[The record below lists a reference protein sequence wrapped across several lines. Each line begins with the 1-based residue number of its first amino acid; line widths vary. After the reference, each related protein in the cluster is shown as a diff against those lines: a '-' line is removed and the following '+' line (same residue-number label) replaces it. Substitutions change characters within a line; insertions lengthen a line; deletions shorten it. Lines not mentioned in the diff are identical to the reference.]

1 MSILTTVRDPL
12 TFHVVGKIH
21 IINKQTITYIIMFDH
36 CLKKI
41 LQVEL
46 YIMFVKII
54 GNSIAS
60 RWCATSAI
68 LFELKT
74 GSRILFF
81 LN

>member
-1 MSILTTVRDPL
+1 
-12 TFHVVGKIH
+12 
-21 IINKQTITYIIMFDH
+21 MFDH
-36 CLKKI
+36 CLNKI
-41 LQVEL
+41 LQVEF

-74 GSRILFF
+74 GSRILFLKLVNMIF
-81 LN
+81 